1 MRRRHVLCLAAAGAL
16 PIWPP
21 LESAVAQEMAADDAE
36 RKHARSAMRVGAL
49 SLAASRTAENTTSD
63 ALLKQFAK
71 WEIAEQEAASNV
83 LRSMEPYGGTSDG
96 SGPPADAQLETM
108 LDAEGRTAL
117 EKLRSLQGPAF
128 DKAYVLL
135 QSDGHKK
142 LLAIHEEYVRSGRDR
157 ERRNVARLTRLLIE
171 EHLEHLEMLRIRLG

>member
-1 MRRRHVLCLAAAGAL
+1 MGNRRAGGGL
-16 PIWPP
+16 QRPSIDGTLWRDKRRFRP
-21 LESAVAQEMAADDAE
+21 
-36 RKHARSAMRVGAL
+36 AR
-49 SLAASRTAENTTSD
+49 
-63 ALLKQFAK
+63 
-71 WEIAEQEAASNV
+71 
-83 LRSMEPYGGTSDG
+83 
-96 SGPPADAQLETM
+96 DAQLETM